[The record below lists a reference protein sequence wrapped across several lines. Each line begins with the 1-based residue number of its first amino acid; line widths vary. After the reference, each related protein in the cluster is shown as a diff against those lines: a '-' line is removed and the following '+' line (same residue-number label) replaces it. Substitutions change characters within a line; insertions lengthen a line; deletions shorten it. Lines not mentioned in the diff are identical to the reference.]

1 MRGQS
6 DSTLPPL
13 CRDRHGL
20 ARREGNGFLPSPE
33 FLIRRFEA
41 SSTLFQPREIPKN
54 FPKMAATYTL
64 PFAPGNF
71 VEYLLSRP
79 DVAEAWKQHTEH
91 VFLERLA
98 DGTLPIEAF
107 KYYLIQDYL
116 YLIQFARA
124 NSLAGYKTKNLEDI
138 VLHINREMNLHLG
151 YCAEFGL
158 SKEDI
163 LKVEESQACT
173 AYTRFVLDTG
183 ASDDWPALQIALA
196 PCLIGYGVI
205 AKRLFADPKTLREG
219 NRYWKW
225 IENYVAEDYSEAVV
239 LGIGRLVQASK
250 FENGH

>member
-1 MRGQS
+1 
-6 DSTLPPL
+6 
-13 CRDRHGL
+13 
-20 ARREGNGFLPSPE
+20 
-33 FLIRRFEA
+33 
-41 SSTLFQPREIPKN
+41 
-54 FPKMAATYTL
+54 MAAVTYTL
-64 PFAPGNF
+64 PFAPCGF
-71 VEYLLSRP
+71 IEYLLARP
-79 DVAEAWKQHTEH
+79 DVAIAWKQHTEH

-124 NSLAGYKTKNLEDI
+124 NSLAGFKTKNLEEIVRSAEI
-138 VLHINREMNLHLG
+138 VLHINREMSLHLG

-158 SKEDI
+158 SKEDM

-183 ASDDWPALQIALA
+183 SSDDWLALQVALA

-205 AKRLFADPKTLREG
+205 AKRLYSDPKTLHEG

-225 IENYVAEDYSEAVV
+225 IENYAAEDYDEAVR
-239 LGIGRLVQASK
+239 LGIGRLRHLQG
-250 FENGH
+250 FENSH

>member
-1 MRGQS
+1 
-6 DSTLPPL
+6 
-13 CRDRHGL
+13 
-20 ARREGNGFLPSPE
+20 
-33 FLIRRFEA
+33 
-41 SSTLFQPREIPKN
+41 
-54 FPKMAATYTL
+54 MAAVTYAL
-64 PFAPGNF
+64 PFGPGNF
-71 VEYLLSRP
+71 IEYLLGRP
-79 DVAEAWKQHTEH
+79 DVAEAWKEHTEH
-91 VFLERLA
+91 IFLERLA

-124 NSLAGYKTKNLEDI
+124 NMLAGYKTKNLEDI
-138 VLHINREMNLHLG
+138 VRSAEIVLHINREMSLHLE

-158 SKEDI
+158 LKEDI

-183 ASDDWPALQIALA
+183 SSEDWLALQVALA

-225 IENYVAEDYSEAVV
+225 IENYAAADYSEAVE
-239 LGIGRLVQASK
+239 LGIGMAPGKSW
-250 FENGH
+250 H